1 VFARVGILRLAT
13 ASTDMAAED
22 SQEKTSVA
30 PRANSGRGRCM
41 MPDEIS
47 NWSSQPNT
55 KADI

>member
-1 VFARVGILRLAT
+1 LRLAT